1 MRDIL
6 AVGQAGPDAHQL
18 SVREAEEMMAR
29 SVLVTNES
37 ERGAYPGTG
46 MVRGVGGVQRGDCVH
61 GLAGQRHR
69 PAGGCAGPAAGH
81 SREDTGATSRA
92 YQGTAFPL

>member
-18 SVREAEEMMAR
+18 SVREAEEMMAP

-37 ERGAYPGTG
+37 ERGAYPG
-46 MVRGVGGVQRGDCVH
+46 
-61 GLAGQRHR
+61 HR
-69 PAGGCAGPAAGH
+69 YGHRCGRSAA
-81 SREDTGATSRA
+81 R
-92 YQGTAFPL
+92 